1 MEKTEC
7 EFKILTEKDI
17 KENENNEKVE
27 SYKVFLSKQRQDEIK
42 KLMFSALEDPREKY
56 EKVTMDDLENYWQ
69 NKHGC

>member
-1 MEKTEC
+1 MEKAEC

-17 KENENNEKVE
+17 KENEKKQEE
-27 SYKVFLSKQRQDEIK
+27 SYKVFLSKARQEEIK

-56 EKVTMDDLENYWQ
+56 EKVNMDDLENYWQ